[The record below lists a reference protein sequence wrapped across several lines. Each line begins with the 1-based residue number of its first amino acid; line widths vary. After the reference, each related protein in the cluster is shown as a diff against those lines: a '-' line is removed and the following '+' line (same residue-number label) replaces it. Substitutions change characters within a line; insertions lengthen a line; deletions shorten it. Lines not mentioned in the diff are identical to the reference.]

1 MALFSETSLQR
12 NESTANVGYARCE
25 TDWPFIFNSI
35 AMTGVREAKAYRTFA
50 AAVITFA
57 FLQET
62 VGLIIHRTLVWAAF
76 LHIVVRCLR
85 CVTQSLSVAIEM
97 WCWRSEKGETSFFAE
112 SSICVYHWQR
122 QRFTIDSTQ
131 ITVDCLYSIKF

>member
-97 WCWRSEKGETSFFAE
+97 WCWRSEKGETFRG
-112 SSICVYHWQR
+112 I
-122 QRFTIDSTQ
+122 
-131 ITVDCLYSIKF
+131 